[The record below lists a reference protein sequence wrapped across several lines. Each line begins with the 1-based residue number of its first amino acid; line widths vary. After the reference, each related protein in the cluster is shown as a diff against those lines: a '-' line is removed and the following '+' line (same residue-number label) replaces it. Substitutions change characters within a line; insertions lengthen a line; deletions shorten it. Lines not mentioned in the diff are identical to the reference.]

1 MKKKSSVLIAKNRLR
16 QLVTTDRVLC
26 LPDSYDCI
34 RKEIYNTLSKYI
46 DITEDKFRIEIERTR
61 LIIHFTGEDL

>member
-1 MKKKSSVLIAKNRLR
+1 MRKKSSGFIAKNRLR

-26 LPDSYDCI
+26 LPDSYDRI
-34 RKEIYNTLSKYI
+34 RMEIFNVLSKYI
-46 DITEDKFRIEIERTR
+46 DITEDKFHIEIERKR

>member
-34 RKEIYNTLSKYI
+34 RKEIYNTLSKNG
-46 DITEDKFRIEIERTR
+46 R
-61 LIIHFTGEDL
+61 LKLKEHV